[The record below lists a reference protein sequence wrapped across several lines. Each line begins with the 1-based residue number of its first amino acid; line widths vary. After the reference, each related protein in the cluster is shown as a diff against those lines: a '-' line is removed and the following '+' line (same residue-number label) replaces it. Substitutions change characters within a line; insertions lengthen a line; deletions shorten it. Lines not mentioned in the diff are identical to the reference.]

1 MGKQIFT
8 LTHPL
13 NRKNQSSVFTLSQ
26 ITIALSVEPLT
37 VAAQSLSLSPVRFLS
52 HRHCLTALSPVSYLS
67 HRRCSIRTSHRCC
80 SFSLSLSLSREF
92 SVSLSGDFSIVK
104 I

>member
-37 VAAQSLSLSPVRFLS
+37 VAAQSLPLSDAFSLSPSLLNHSLS
-52 HRHCLTALSPVSYLS
+52 GELSLSPSLLNQNLS
-67 HRRCSIRTSHRCC
+67 PLLLI
-80 SFSLSLSLSREF
+80 LSLSREF
-92 SVSLSGDFSIVK
+92 SVSLSLVTFQS
-104 I
+104 